1 MAKATTIFSGH
12 RVDSTAEADD
22 DGDDDGVVV
31 VVVDDDEEERVV
43 DGPALVCDAV
53 SVAVASAAVPVVV
66 AMVAVDTF

>member
-22 DGDDDGVVV
+22 DGDDDGVV